1 MTTIPASRQWPV
13 WSTTAEVTVTDRDA
27 LDEAV
32 TLVQALLAE
41 VDDVANRFRADSE
54 IRQPGERMTPLFM
67 RHLDAALD
75 AARATDGIIDPTVGG
90 ILGDLGYDRDIT
102 LIHDQDVPVRAVVRR
117 LPHWRKVHRRGD
129 ALSLPAGTEL
139 DFGATSK
146 ALAADDAAALVA
158 RRLGVGVLVGIG
170 GDIATAGDGPSD
182 GWRIRVDAGVGDT
195 HDVQLPSGAAIAT
208 SSTIRRT
215 WTQAGVRQH
224 HLIDPRTCAPAVTP
238 WAAVTVAADTCVR
251 ANVAT
256 TTAMI
261 LGDAGLG
268 WLHDHGHPARLVG
281 TAGNVV
287 TIAGWP
293 EADRRQTA

>member
-1 MTTIPASRQWPV
+1 MSTAPGSHQWAV
-13 WSTTAEVTVTDRDA
+13 WSTTAEVTVTDRGA
-27 LDEAV
+27 LEEAV
-32 TLVQALLAE
+32 ALVQAHLAE
-41 VDDVANRFRADSE
+41 VDTVANRFRADSE
-54 IRQPGERMTPLFM
+54 IRQPGRPLSPLFI
-67 RHLDAALD
+67 RHLDVALE
-75 AARATDGIIDPTVGG
+75 AARTTDGIIDPTVGG

-102 LIHDQDVPVRAVVRR
+102 LIHEQDVPVKAIVRR
-117 LPHWRKVHRRGD
+117 LPHWRKVRRVGD
-129 ALSLPAGTEL
+129 VLELPTGTEL

-146 ALAADDAAALVA
+146 ALAADDAATLVA
-158 RRLGVGVLVGIG
+158 ERLGVGVLVGIG
-170 GDIATAGDGPSD
+170 GDIATAGEGPAE

-215 WTQAGVRQH
+215 WTQAGVSQH

-256 TTAMI
+256 TASMI
-261 LGDAGLG
+261 LGQAGLA

-281 TAGNVV
+281 RAGNIV

-293 EADRRQTA
+293 EADRSQPA

>member
-1 MTTIPASRQWPV
+1 MNATPGSRQWAV
-13 WSTTAEVTVTDRDA
+13 WSTTAEVTVTDREA

-32 TLVQALLAE
+32 TLVRAHLAE
-41 VDDVANRFRADSE
+41 VDDAVNRFRDDSE
-54 IRQPGERMTPLFM
+54 IRNPSGELSPLFL

-102 LIHDQDVPVRAVVRR
+102 LIHDRDVPVKAVVRR
-117 LPHWRKVHRRGD
+117 VPHWRKVRRVGRR
-129 ALSLPAGTEL
+129 LELPAGTEL

-158 RRLGVGVLVGIG
+158 ERLGVGVLVGIG
-170 GDIATAGDGPSD
+170 GDIATVGGGPVE

-195 HDVQLPSGAAIAT
+195 HDIQLPSGAAIAT

-215 WTQAGVRQH
+215 WTQAGADRH

-251 ANVAT
+251 ANIAT
-256 TTAMI
+256 TASII
-261 LGDAGLG
+261 LGRAGLD
-268 WLHDHGHPARLVG
+268 WLHDHGHPARLVAA
-281 TAGNVV
+281 AGNVV

-293 EADRRQTA
+293 EADRRQPA

>member
-1 MTTIPASRQWPV
+1 MRLIPAGRQWAV
-13 WSTTAEVTVTDRDA
+13 WSTTAEVTVTDREA

-32 TLVQALLAE
+32 ALVQAHLAE
-41 VDDVANRFRADSE
+41 VDDAVNRFRTDSE
-54 IRQPGERMTPLFM
+54 IRRPAGRMSPLFL

-102 LIHDQDVPVRAVVRR
+102 LIHDQDVPVKAVVRR
-117 LPHWRKVHRRGD
+117 LPHWRKVRRVG
-129 ALSLPAGTEL
+129 AELELPGGTDL

-158 RRLGVGVLVGIG
+158 ERLGVGVLVGIG
-170 GDIATAGDGPSD
+170 GDIATAGQGPD
-182 GWRIRVDAGVGDT
+182 EGWRIRVDAGVDDT

-215 WTQAGVRQH
+215 WTQDGVRRH

-238 WAAVTVAADTCVR
+238 WAAVTVAADTCLR
-251 ANVAT
+251 ANIAT
-256 TTAMI
+256 TASMI
-261 LGDAGLG
+261 LGRAGFA
-268 WLHDHGHPARLVG
+268 WLHDLGHPARLVD
-281 TAGNVV
+281 TVGNVV
-287 TIAGWP
+287 TVAGWP
-293 EADRRQTA
+293 EADRRQPA

>member
-1 MTTIPASRQWPV
+1 MTTPGSRQWAV
-13 WSTTAEVTVTDRDA
+13 WSTTAEVTVTDRAA
-27 LDEAV
+27 LDDAV
-32 TLVQALLAE
+32 ALVQAHLAD
-41 VDDVANRFRADSE
+41 VDLAANRFRADSE
-54 IRQPGERMTPLFM
+54 ITNPAGRMSPLFL
-67 RHLDAALD
+67 RHLEAALD

-102 LIHDQDVPVRAVVRR
+102 LIREQDMPMKAVVRR
-117 LPHWRKVHRRGD
+117 LPHWRKVRRDGD
-129 ALSLPAGTEL
+129 RLILPAGTEL

-146 ALAADDAAALVA
+146 ALAADDAAALA
-158 RRLGVGVLVGIG
+158 AERLGVGVLVGIG
-170 GDIATAGDGPSD
+170 GDIATAGTGPEV

-195 HDVQLPSGAAIAT
+195 HDVQLSSGAAIAT

-215 WTQAGVRQH
+215 WTQAGARRH
-224 HLIDPRTCAPAVTP
+224 HLIDPRTCAPATTP

-256 TTAMI
+256 TAAMI
-261 LGDAGLG
+261 LGQAGLD
-268 WLHDHGHPARLVG
+268 WLHQHGHPGRLVG

-293 EADRRQTA
+293 AADERRSA